1 MKSIKSLKPLIKLE
15 LKPVLGIGIC
25 LMLANIF
32 IGINLNKELDLVW
45 RDYIATG
52 IGSSSIRG
60 EYADGIDL
68 IRNIVEDKFAEVS
81 VCYLIGVL
89 FFSIFSMSYERET
102 ETSHF
107 LKSLPYTTGERSLVK
122 IGTTM
127 VGYTTCFGIYSV
139 VILLIHGNYVAKFKE
154 IYDVLAYGELQSQFM
169 QGIDVGINLL
179 VIYLEILA
187 VYLFL
192 MLVQYIVCH
201 KIGAGIIGIC
211 TLIAPTFIISSLGYC
226 FSDLILKSP
235 IWEVFTNALTF
246 IAFKGGRSSVVDIEG
261 GSNNPY
267 FFHVDYSM
275 GPKIIWYVV
284 IIGMLVFSIRKL
296 SKHQFLED
304 ADKLVPIKGF
314 RWIFVIGVVVCGS
327 LLACDMYC
335 WLIEPMMQNSITG
348 TRYFVVLVGGI
359 LSFFISNR
367 IATSGQFKGKEV
379 KHG

>member
-1 MKSIKSLKPLIKLE
+1 MKSVKSLKPLIKLE
-15 LKPVLGIGIC
+15 LMPVLGIGIC

-32 IGINLNKELDLVW
+32 ICINLNKELDLVW

-68 IRNIVEDKFAEVS
+68 IRNIVEEKFAEVS

-107 LKSLPYTTGERSLVK
+107 LKSIPYTTGERSLVK

-127 VGYTTCFGIYSV
+127 VGYTTYFGIYSV
-139 VILLIHGNYVAKFKE
+139 VTLLIHRNYVAKFKE
-154 IYDVLAYGELQSQFM
+154 IYDVLAYGELQRQFM
-169 QGIDVGINLL
+169 QGIDVGMNLL

-211 TLIAPTFIISSLGYC
+211 TLIAPIFIISSLGYC
-226 FSDLILKSP
+226 FSDFILENP
-235 IWEVFTNALTF
+235 IWVAFSDALTF

-267 FFHVDYSM
+267 FFYVDYSL
-275 GPKIIWYVV
+275 GPKIIWYAIV
-284 IIGMLVFSIRKL
+284 IGILVFGISKL
-296 SKHQFLED
+296 SKHQLLEE
-304 ADKLVPIKGF
+304 ADKLIPIKGF
-314 RWIFVIGVVVCGS
+314 RWVFIAGVIVCGS
-327 LLACDMYC
+327 LLACDMYR

-379 KHG
+379 KRG

>member
-1 MKSIKSLKPLIKLE
+1 MKSVKSLKPLIKLE
-15 LKPVLGIGIC
+15 LMPVLGIGIC

-32 IGINLNKELDLVW
+32 ICINLNKELDLVW
-45 RDYIATG
+45 RDYIAKG
-52 IGSSSIRG
+52 IGSISITEG
-60 EYADGIDL
+60 YTGSIDL
-68 IRNIVEDKFAEVS
+68 IRNIIEEKLAEVV
-81 VCYLIGVL
+81 VCYFIGVL
-89 FFSIFSMSYERET
+89 FFSIFSMSYEREM
-102 ETSHF
+102 ETSRF

-139 VILLIHGNYVAKFKE
+139 VTLLIHGNYVAKFKE
-154 IYDVLAYGELQSQFM
+154 IYDVLPYGEIQGQFM
-169 QGIDVGINLL
+169 QGIDVGMNLL

-211 TLIAPTFIISSLGYC
+211 TLIAPIFIISSLGYC
-226 FSDLILKSP
+226 FSDFILENP
-235 IWEVFTNALTF
+235 IWVAFTDALTF
-246 IAFKGGRSSVVDIEG
+246 IVFKGRGGRLVDIEG
-261 GSNNPY
+261 GSINPY
-267 FFHVDYSM
+267 YFQVDYLL

-284 IIGMLVFSIRKL
+284 VSGILVFSVSKL
-296 SKHQFLED
+296 SKYQLLEE
-304 ADKLVPIKGF
+304 ADKLIPIKGF
-314 RWIFVIGVVVCGS
+314 RWVFIAGVIVCGS
-327 LLACDMYC
+327 LLACDMYR

-348 TRYFVVLVGGI
+348 TRYFVVFVGGI

-379 KHG
+379 KRG

>member
-32 IGINLNKELDLVW
+32 ICINLNKELDLVW

-68 IRNIVEDKFAEVS
+68 IRNIVEEKFAEVS

-107 LKSLPYTTGERSLVK
+107 LKSIPYTTGERSLVK

-139 VILLIHGNYVAKFKE
+139 VTLLIHRNYVAKFKE
-154 IYDVLAYGELQSQFM
+154 IYDVLAYGELQRQFM
-169 QGIDVGINLL
+169 QGIDVGMNLL

-226 FSDLILKSP
+226 FSDLILKNP
-235 IWEVFTNALTF
+235 IGEAFTDALIF
-246 IAFKGGRSSVVDIEG
+246 IVFKGRGNRLVDIQG
-261 GSNNPY
+261 VGNIYSFY
-267 FFHVDYSM
+267 IDYSL
-275 GPKIIWYVV
+275 GSKIIWYVIV
-284 IIGMLVFSIRKL
+284 GGILVLGISKL
-296 SKHQFLED
+296 SKHQLLED
-304 ADKLVPIKGF
+304 ADKLIPIKGF

-327 LLACDMYC
+327 LLACDMYR
-335 WLIEPMMQNSITG
+335 WFIEPMLQNNITG
-348 TRYFVVLVGGI
+348 ARYFVALVGGI
-359 LSFFISNR
+359 LSFFIGNK
-367 IATSGQFKGKEV
+367 IAMSGQFKGKEV
-379 KHG
+379 KRG